1 MAIDIANETIIGLAE
16 ATRLLPKI
24 NGRHIA
30 ISSLWRW
37 CTKGIGG
44 VKLDYVC
51 IGRRMATSK
60 EALNRFCNARSTA
73 QQQRQETSTAPIP
86 QISAMS
92 PKARQRALQ
101 EADRILAE
109 AGI

>member
-1 MAIDIANETIIGLAE
+1 MAIDIANETIVGLAE

-37 CTKGIGG
+37 CTKGVGG
-44 VKLDYVC
+44 VKLEYVC

-60 EALNRFCNARSTA
+60 EALNRFCNARAEA
-73 QQQRQETSTAPIP
+73 QQQRQETSAVVIP
-86 QISAMS
+86 QIPRPS
-92 PKARQRALQ
+92 PKARERALQ